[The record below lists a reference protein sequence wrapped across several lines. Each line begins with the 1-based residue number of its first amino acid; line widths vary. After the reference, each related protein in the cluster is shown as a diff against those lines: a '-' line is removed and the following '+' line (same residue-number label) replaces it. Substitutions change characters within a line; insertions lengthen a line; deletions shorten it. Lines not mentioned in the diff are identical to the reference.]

1 MAEDIKVFVVES
13 DSDFVASITVD
24 DNTVAD
30 TNITGDGVGDLIVQF
45 VDSVSGVGGS
55 VSNLRDLA
63 DIDTTAVPQGTTA
76 GDKFVL
82 TYDAGNNRFTFVNPD
97 SVIDAAVG
105 VGATFPAPVGLSTQT
120 IDYLDDELDNKIDL
134 DAGTF

>member
-1 MAEDIKVFVVES
+1 MLSFTIVVE
-13 DSDFVASITVD
+13 AI
-24 DNTVAD
+24 
-30 TNITGDGVGDLIVQF
+30 L
-45 VDSVSGVGGS
+45 
-55 VSNLRDLA
+55 
-63 DIDTTAVPQGTTA
+63 TTA

>member
-1 MAEDIKVFVVES
+1 MNEDIQVFVVES
-13 DSDFVASITVD
+13 SADFVASITVD
-24 DNTVAD
+24 DNNVAD
-30 TNITGDGVGDLIVQF
+30 SNLTGDGVGDLIVQF
-45 VDSVSGVGGS
+45 VDSVSGVGT
-55 VSNLRDLA
+55 VANLRDLA
-63 DIDTTAVPQGTTA
+63 DVDSTPVPSGSSA

-82 TYDAGNNRFTFVNPD
+82 TFDASNNRFTFVNPD

-120 IDYLDDELDNKIDL
+120 IDYLDTVLDDKIDL

>member
-1 MAEDIKVFVVES
+1 MNEDIQVFVVES
-13 DSDFVASITVD
+13 SADFVASITVD
-24 DNTVAD
+24 DNNVAD
-30 TNITGDGVGDLIVQF
+30 SNLTGDGVGDLIVQF
-45 VDSVSGVGGS
+45 VDSVSGVGT
-55 VSNLRDLA
+55 VANLRDLA
-63 DIDTTAVPQGTTA
+63 DVDSTPVPSGSSA

-120 IDYLDDELDNKIDL
+120 IDYLDTVLDDKIDL

>member
-13 DSDFVASITVD
+13 DADFVASITVD
-24 DNTVAD
+24 DNNVAD

-55 VSNLRDLA
+55 VSNLRDLG
-63 DIDTTAVPQGTTA
+63 DIDTTAIPQGSSA

-97 SVIDAAVG
+97 AVLDAAVG
-105 VGATFPAPVGLSTQT
+105 VGATYPAPVGLSTGT
-120 IDYLDDELDNKIDL
+120 IDYLDQALDDKIDL

>member
-1 MAEDIKVFVVES
+1 MNEDIQVFVVES
-13 DSDFVASITVD
+13 SADFVASITVD
-24 DNTVAD
+24 DNNVAD
-30 TNITGDGVGDLIVQF
+30 SNLTGDGVGDLIVQF
-45 VDSVSGVGGS
+45 VDSVSGVGT
-55 VSNLRDLA
+55 VANLRDLA
-63 DIDTTAVPQGTTA
+63 DVDSTPVPSGSSA

-82 TYDAGNNRFTFVNPD
+82 TYDASNNRFTFVNPD

-120 IDYLDDELDNKIDL
+120 IDYLDTVLDDKIDL

>member
-13 DSDFVASITVD
+13 SSDFVASITVD
-24 DNTVAD
+24 DNNVAD
-30 TNITGDGVGDLIVQF
+30 TNLTGDGVGDLIVQF
-45 VDSVSGVGGS
+45 VSSGTGVGT
-55 VSNLRDLA
+55 VSNLRGLD
-63 DIDTTAVPQGTTA
+63 DVDTSAIPSGSSA

-97 SVIDAAVG
+97 TVIDTAVG
-105 VGATFPAPVGLSTQT
+105 VGATYPPPVGLSTAT
-120 IDYLDDELDNKIDL
+120 IDYLDTALDDKIDL

>member
-1 MAEDIKVFVVES
+1 MAEDIQVFVVES
-13 DSDFVASITVD
+13 DADFVASITVD

-45 VDSVSGVGGS
+45 VDSVAGAGGS
-55 VSNLRDLA
+55 VSNLRDLG
-63 DIDTTAVPQGTTA
+63 DIDTTAIPQGSSA

-97 SVIDAAVG
+97 AVIDAAVG
-105 VGATFPAPVGLSTQT
+105 VGATFPAPVGLSSGT
-120 IDYLDDELDNKIDL
+120 INYLDTALDDKIDL

>member
-1 MAEDIKVFVVES
+1 MAEDIQVFVVES
-13 DSDFVASITVD
+13 DADFVASITVD
-24 DNTVAD
+24 DNNVAD
-30 TNITGDGVGDLIVQF
+30 TNLTGDGVGDLIVQF
-45 VDSVSGVGGS
+45 IDSVAGAGGS
-55 VSNLRDLA
+55 VSNLRDLS
-63 DIDTTAVPQGTTA
+63 DIDTTSVPQGSSA

-105 VGATFPAPVGLSTQT
+105 VGATFPPPVGLSTQT
-120 IDYLDDELDNKIDL
+120 IDYLDTALDDKIDL

>member
-13 DSDFVASITVD
+13 DADFVASITVD

-45 VDSVSGVGGS
+45 VDSVAGAGGS

-120 IDYLDDELDNKIDL
+120 MN
-134 DAGTF
+134 

>member
-24 DNTVAD
+24 DNNVAD

-45 VDSVSGVGGS
+45 IDSVAGAGGS
-55 VSNLRDLA
+55 VSNLRDLS
-63 DIDTTAVPQGTTA
+63 DIDTTAIPQGSSA

-97 SVIDAAVG
+97 AVLDAAVG
-105 VGATFPAPVGLSTQT
+105 VGVTFPSPVGVSSGV
-120 IDYLDDELDNKIDL
+120 INYLDDELDNKIDL
-134 DAGTF
+134 DGGQF